1 MSRRSRSPGPVRY
14 GPTQSLRGKPTVQ
27 GLWKTIS
34 LDPADHQVYG
44 IGPEGS
50 EDWDVELNGGNLR
63 VTALTTRQRDWC
75 NSAEQDGLVVIV
87 KLPVNPFPIQA
98 VSGLTGDTWR
108 GEYATMKTY
117 SKVRFGSASTAPKRL
132 TTGPGI
138 VAYTNDQSGT
148 PAGPAFET
156 GATQPSWYYYMHVD
170 QSDNATTY
178 QFNEAWGGNGDCGYH
193 PGAQTP
199 AFGTAGQT
207 NRMELA
213 VQGWGGEVAYPSGS
227 KSNASPLAVGMIW
240 SDDTDPT
247 EAYAWTRGFAPNPT
261 DGAHLKVDGKYLHV
275 AHFFGSWDDRVA
287 GDYVEVL
294 EWKYMVQQ
302 FPQRGAE

>member
-1 MSRRSRSPGPVRY
+1 MSKRSRSPGPVRY

-44 IGPEGS
+44 IGPGGS
-50 EDWDVELNGGNLR
+50 EDWDVSLNGGNLR
-63 VTALTTRQRDWC
+63 VTALTTTQKDWC
-75 NSAEQDGLVVIV
+75 DTAEQDGVVVIV

-98 VSGLTGDTWR
+98 VNGLTGDTWR

-132 TTGPGI
+132 TVGPGI
-138 VAYTNDQSGT
+138 VAYTSDQSGT
-148 PAGPAFET
+148 PAGPPYNDA
-156 GATQPSWYYYMHVD
+156 GGWDAWYYYMHVD
-170 QSDNATTY
+170 QSADSSTF
-178 QFNEAWGGNGDCGYH
+178 QWNEGWGGNGDCGYRDDVK
-193 PGAQTP
+193 TP
-199 AFGTAGQT
+199 AFGSAGQT

-213 VQGWGGEVAYPSGS
+213 VESYGTGSPSDC
-227 KSNASPLAVGMIW
+227 AIGMVW
-240 SDDTDPT
+240 MDDTDATVAT
-247 EAYAWTRGFAPNPT
+247 EWKRGFAPNGN
-261 DGAHLKVDGKYLHV
+261 DDNLNIDGKYLHV
-275 AHFFGSWDDRVA
+275 AHFFGSWGDRTA
-287 GDYVEVL
+287 GDYSEVL